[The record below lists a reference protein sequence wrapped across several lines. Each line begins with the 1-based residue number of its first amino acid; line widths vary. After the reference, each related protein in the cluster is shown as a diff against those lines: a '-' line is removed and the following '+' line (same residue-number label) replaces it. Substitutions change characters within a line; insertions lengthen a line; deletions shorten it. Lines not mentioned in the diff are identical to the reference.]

1 MIYFKFKKGIIHNQ
15 EYLSN
20 QEKES
25 KETKST
31 FKDYFMMIPIF
42 FLIIIGLIVELFEKI
57 FSINQYL
64 IDDVDSVDTWYIEF
78 DDQEYNVAIRE
89 VGLDKDGRYAVVA
102 PYKDY
107 LGFWCDE
114 DFGFDFYNTIVGVEE
129 ISKEEF
135 EQVWNAFSED
145 NTTNSKKHKKKR

>member
-1 MIYFKFKKGIIHNQ
+1 MIYLKFKKGIKHTS
-15 EYLSN
+15 EYSIN
-20 QEKES
+20 TEENN
-25 KETKST
+25 KSSD
-31 FKDYFMMIPIF
+31 FKSRISAILFMIVLP
-42 FLIIIGLIVELFEKI
+42 FLTIIAGIYALFEKI
-57 FSINQYL
+57 FKRIP
-64 IDDVDSVDTWYIEF
+64 DDVESVDTWYIEF

-89 VGLDKDGRYAVVA
+89 VGLDKDGRYAVIA

-114 DFGFDFYNTIVGVEE
+114 DFNFDFYNTIVGVEE

-145 NTTNSKKHKKKR
+145 NTTNSKKRNNK